1 MDSLIDFPLT
11 GRVFAR
17 EKPIDDAVSMPMN
30 EDDEPCGAES
40 HSQGVM
46 DRFFCGGFFI
56 ISYWFSTAAAG
67 RLFHP
72 AARFVISVIVDPV
85 DRYWSDAL
93 SALLQSVPYRSIRRR
108 DTES

>member
-46 DRFFCGGFFI
+46 DRFFFVVVFFI
-56 ISYWFSTAAAG
+56 ISY
-67 RLFHP
+67 
-72 AARFVISVIVDPV
+72 
-85 DRYWSDAL
+85 
-93 SALLQSVPYRSIRRR
+93 
-108 DTES
+108 